1 MDKKELLTLPYEEK
15 LKQTKRLIME
25 WYAQF
30 KGNVYVAFSGGKDS
44 TVLLH
49 IVRSLYPDVPAV
61 FNDTGLEWPEIR
73 EFVKTIDNVIWLKP
87 KHNFKW
93 VIERQGYPLISKQE
107 AQYIH
112 QYCFH
117 KSEKTKHLRWFG
129 DGKGRGKI
137 SEKWKFLIQAPF
149 KISDACC
156 SILKKY
162 PAKKYEK
169 ESGRKPFIGTM
180 AVESNQRMRAYL
192 KGECNAFK
200 AKRPVSKPLYFWNDE
215 DIYRY
220 IRENNLKISDIYS
233 KGLSQTGCMF
243 CLYGIQFKDGL
254 KRFDVM
260 KELHPT
266 IYEYCM
272 EKLGI
277 KKVLTFLKN
286 VI

>member
-107 AQYIH
+107 SQYIH

-129 DGKGRGKI
+129 DSKGRGKI
-137 SEKWKFLIQAPF
+137 SEKWKFLTQAPF